1 MTNINITLT
10 GYAPVLYEL
19 LRLVGFFLIGFCGSL
34 IAESVLNRR
43 DERKKEKHDE

>member
-1 MTNINITLT
+1 MTNINITLS

-34 IAESVLNRR
+34 IA
-43 DERKKEKHDE
+43 DEILSRKDDRKKDKSDE